1 MNAAVTALFR
11 RYEHDL
17 RFARALVGMNLRASL
32 ALRASF
38 CLQAAFM
45 FLNNLF
51 FFSMWLIFFNRFSD
65 VRGWHLGDMTVL
77 FGVVAAGYGLS
88 SVFAGGTRDLARMI
102 VNGELDPLL
111 AQPKSPLLQAVGSRS
126 LASGWGD
133 MATGAM
139 FLGIAVYAHPAALPV
154 AVVAVLCSAT
164 VFTASRVFFHSLA
177 FWLGRMETLA
187 TQLWEFQITFGMYP
201 ASLFS
206 GLLKLFLFTV
216 IPAGFVAYLPADLVR
231 TPGWLLAGALLAGTA
246 AYSAFAFV
254 VFHRGLRWYE
264 SGNRFG
270 GVW

>member
-65 VRGWHLGDMTVL
+65 VRGWDLGDMTVL
-77 FGVVAAGYGLS
+77 FGVVAAGAGLFAI
-88 SVFAGGTRDLARMI
+88 FAGGSQQLARMI
-102 VNGELDPLL
+102 VDGELDPLL
-111 AQPKSPLLQAVGSRS
+111 AQPKSPLLQSVGSRS
-126 LASGWGD
+126 VASGWGD
-133 MATGAM
+133 FATGVV
-139 FLGIAVYAHPAALPV
+139 FLGIAVSHHPAALPV
-154 AVVAVLCSAT
+154 AVVAALCSAT
-164 VFTASRVFFHSLA
+164 VFVASAVVIHSLA

-187 TQLWEFQITFGMYP
+187 RQVWEFQITFGLYP